1 MSLEIIPSDISTLTD
16 GEKTL
21 LNKLKKIYEDTTRE
35 CFLYVQPRIKGSEP
49 DFILIDPNKGVAIFE
64 VKDWSIGY
72 IRKINKKNVE
82 TIDGKILH
90 NPVLK
95 ANIYYNLVNGILS
108 EIQSLIDN
116 NGTFILNLRSF
127 GVLIN
132 ISQEELLEN
141 GIEGMFP
148 EYPSKLITSKAI
160 RRLDI
165 DEIFGK
171 ERNNIR
177 DVDVIAIRA
186 SIFPEIK
193 IVKAANNLEE
203 VRDTKGNYEKEVMAL
218 DARQEKTARKI
229 PFGHYMVTGVPGCG
243 KTVMLLT
250 RAIHLIK
257 ENPDWNIQILT
268 YNKSLKAKLEN
279 RLDQLADDLKFS
291 EIKIENISISTFH
304 SLALRIADVQVP
316 EEDKNKFKFFETELP
331 ELALIK
337 AKGVYDAI
345 LIDEYQDFRDSW
357 IKLCIKL
364 CKKYKYETSSRE
376 EKEVINM
383 FLAGDRLQS
392 IYNPEEQNWAALGLD
407 MRGRSTLLKNSYRIG
422 AKHIKVA
429 LEFLLND
436 NKLREEVEKFY
447 EGSKGIDGNSSER
460 HGSIEFIDGN
470 YSIVASKI
478 ESLLNSVSKYSDIL
492 VLYKDKKSKEGVLNS
507 LSWELRRKCS
517 FDHFNEVKINIVT
530 YHSSKGLE
538 AQICILVDADKFEVS
553 DITKNRIKDKKL
565 LYVGMTRASNTLI
578 IHGNNHQKKNYL
590 NEIKEIAENI

>member
-1 MSLEIIPSDISTLTD
+1 VSLEIIPGDIYTLTD
-16 GEKTL
+16 GERML
-21 LNKLKKIYEDTTRE
+21 LKKFKKIYEDTTTQ
-35 CFLYVQPRIKGSEP
+35 CFLYVQPRIKSLEP

-82 TIDGKILH
+82 TMDGKKLE
-90 NPVLK
+90 NPILK

-116 NGTFILNLRSF
+116 NGKFILNLKSF

-132 ISQEELLEN
+132 ISQEELLRN

-148 EYPSKLITSKAI
+148 EYPSKLITSKEI
-160 RRLDI
+160 RKLDI
-165 DEIFGK
+165 DYIFGK
-171 ERNNIR
+171 EQNRIE
-177 DVDVIAIRA
+177 DADTIAIRA

-193 IVKAANNLEE
+193 IVAASNNLKEFKE
-203 VRDTKGNYEKEVMAL
+203 SIANYEKEVMAL

-229 PFGHYMVTGVPGCG
+229 PYGHYMVTGVPGCG
-243 KTVMLLT
+243 KTVILLA

-268 YNKSLKAKLEN
+268 YNKSLKAKLEI

-304 SLALRIADVQVP
+304 SLALKIANVKVP
-316 EEDKNKFKFFETELP
+316 KEGQNGFFEEELP
-331 ELALIK
+331 ELALEK
-337 AKGVYDAI
+337 AKEIYDAI

-357 IKLCIKL
+357 VRLCIKL
-364 CKKYKYETSSRE
+364 CKKHNYETSMKE

-392 IYNPEEQNWAALGLD
+392 IYNPEEQNWASLGLD
-407 MRGRSTLLKNSYRIG
+407 MRGRSTLLKDSYRIG
-422 AKHIKVA
+422 GKHIRLA

-447 EGSKGIDGNSSER
+447 EGSKGIDGNNDER
-460 HGSIEFIDGN
+460 NSSIEFIDGSYN
-470 YSIVASKI
+470 TVASKI
-478 ESLLNSVSKYSDIL
+478 ELLISTVSKYSDIL
-492 VLYKDKKSKEGVLNS
+492 ILYKDRKSKDGLLNS
-507 LSWELRRKCS
+507 LSWNLRSKCN
-517 FDHFNEVKINIVT
+517 FDNNFNEEKINIVT

-538 AQICILVDADKFEVS
+538 APICILVDADKFEVS

-565 LYVGMTRASNTLI
+565 LYVGMTRASSTLI

-590 NEIKEIAENI
+590 EEIKEIAESI